1 MPSKLLL
8 VSALTFGTGVM
19 LVLSLLLSSGG
30 SDKAKQFAVLG
41 ELASGRH
48 GLVKRNLLLA
58 GVLAIAMGSCSSFI
72 SVAVGDAQ
80 LRELCQQN
88 CSVQGYA
95 EGTIGL
101 SATSARTPHKVCR
114 CAGAG
119 MQVLELELDGLA
131 AAETAIP

>member
-30 SDKAKQFAVLG
+30 SDKAKQFADLG
-41 ELASGRH
+41 ELVSGRH
-48 GLVKRNLLLA
+48 GTVKRNLLIA
-58 GVLAIAMGSCSSFI
+58 GFLAIAVGSCSSFI

-80 LRELCQQN
+80 VRQLCQQN
-88 CSVQGYA
+88 CRMQGYA

-114 CAGAG
+114 CAGNNA
-119 MQVLELELDGLA
+119 QPLELELDGRVPD
-131 AAETAIP
+131 TTIR